1 MIISSRAKG
10 DFMNYTIENIKE
22 ILILE
27 ISRMGKDFVLEEF
40 MERFKSSIDKTIT
53 KIKGN
58 YFLNNESFIII
69 NDYMENENPRHFK
82 NNQRESYSFAI
93 KKENKVHCFDIS
105 ITGSLITHYPITTL
119 NNKNEIPSCFYVSDE
134 DMNVLLFKK
143 EEKQLI
149 KNCDVYHDF

>member
-93 KKENKVHCFDIS
+93 KKRK
-105 ITGSLITHYPITTL
+105 
-119 NNKNEIPSCFYVSDE
+119 
-134 DMNVLLFKK
+134 
-143 EEKQLI
+143 
-149 KNCDVYHDF
+149 